1 MKATHD
7 RNGPSRRSL
16 LATAGTAGVVATAA
30 SLLPSP
36 AGRSVLAVDSGE
48 AGSRARGYRLTGH
61 IKHYYR
67 TTLV

>member
-1 MKATHD
+1 MKVT
-7 RNGPSRRSL
+7 NGPTGPSRRNL

-30 SLLPSP
+30 SLLPYS
-36 AGRSVLAVDSGE
+36 AGRSALAVDAGE
-48 AGSRARGYRLTGH
+48 TGSRAKGYRLSEH